1 MKKKEPKKKIL
12 EYVFSILAPGTPL
25 RSAIDRVQEASLGAI
40 VVLGDT
46 SDLSGII
53 RGGFK
58 LNTPYTPQK
67 LYELSKM
74 DGGIILSE
82 DIKTIYGANIQLQP
96 NSNIKTDESGTR
108 HQSAHR
114 VAKQTG
120 NLVITVSE
128 RRNKI
133 TIYKGEFRYT
143 LHDIGDLLVKSS
155 QAMTALEKYAVA
167 ISKNLINLTVSEFD
181 NMVTLYDI
189 VEIIRMY
196 GLLFR
201 MSDELIEYISEL
213 GAEGRLV
220 KIQYQEIM
228 LNQDEEFTDLI
239 RDYKKNDEKV
249 EKVMENLRML
259 NKEELLEDENI
270 VEILGYNLKNISLD
284 EIINSRGY
292 RILGTINKVTK
303 KDIEMLVAEFTEIQA
318 ILMATAEEMT
328 QVKGISKLKA
338 EHINKALIRL
348 RNRVML
354 DRY

>member
-1 MKKKEPKKKIL
+1 MKKKETKKKIL

-25 RSAIDRVQEASLGAI
+25 RLAIDRIQEASLGAI
-40 VVLGDT
+40 VVLGD
-46 SDLSGII
+46 SADLAGIM

-58 LNTPYTPQK
+58 LNTSYTPQK

-108 HQSAHR
+108 HQSAER

-133 TIYKGEFRYT
+133 TIYKGDFRYT

-155 QAMTALEKYAVA
+155 QAIMALEKYAVA
-167 ISKNLINLTVSEFD
+167 ISRNLINLTVSEFD

-189 VEIIRMY
+189 VEVIRMY

-201 MSDELIEYISEL
+201 MSDELVEYISEL
-213 GAEGRLV
+213 GTEGRLV

-228 LNQDEEFTDLI
+228 LNQNEEFNDLI
-239 RDYKKNDEKV
+239 KDYKKNDEKV
-249 EKVMENLRML
+249 EKVVENIRML

-270 VEILGYNLKNISLD
+270 ANILGFNLKNISFD
-284 EIINSRGY
+284 EIITSRGY

-303 KDIEMLVAEFTEIQA
+303 KDIELLVGEFEEIQA
-318 ILMATAEEMT
+318 ILIATVEEMT
-328 QVKGISKLKA
+328 QIKGISKLKA
-338 EHINKALIRL
+338 EHINKALTRIK
-348 RNRVML
+348 NKVML

>member
-40 VVLGDT
+40 VVLGDP

-155 QAMTALEKYAVA
+155 QAMTALEKYAVT

>member
-1 MKKKEPKKKIL
+1 MKKKETKKKIL

-25 RSAIDRVQEASLGAI
+25 RAAIDRIQEASLGAI
-40 VVLGDT
+40 VVLGNPA
-46 SDLSGII
+46 DLESIM

-82 DIKTIYGANIQLQP
+82 DIETIYGANIQLQP

-108 HQSAHR
+108 HQAAHR

-120 NLVITVSE
+120 KLVITVSE

-155 QAMTALEKYAVA
+155 QAIMALEKYAVA
-167 ISKNLINLTVSEFD
+167 INRNLINLTVSEFD

-189 VEIIRMY
+189 VEVIRMY

-201 MSDELIEYISEL
+201 MSEELIEYISEL
-213 GAEGRLV
+213 GTEGRLV

-228 LNQDEEFTDLI
+228 LNQNEEFTDLI
-239 RDYKKNDEKV
+239 RDYKKNEEKV
-249 EKVMENLRML
+249 EKVIENIRML

-270 VEILGYNLKNISLD
+270 ANILGFNLKKISLD

-292 RILGTINKVTK
+292 RILGTVNKVTK
-303 KDIEMLVAEFTEIQA
+303 KDIEMLVSEFKEIQS
-318 ILMATAEEMT
+318 ILIATVEEMT
-328 QVKGISKLKA
+328 QIKGISKLKA

-348 RNRVML
+348 KNRVML

>member
-40 VVLGDT
+40 VVLGDP

-155 QAMTALEKYAVA
+155 QAITALEKYAVA

>member
-40 VVLGDT
+40 VVLGDP

-133 TIYKGEFRYT
+133 PIYKGEFRYT

-201 MSDELIEYISEL
+201 MSEELIEYISEL
-213 GAEGRLV
+213 GTEGRLV

>member
-40 VVLGDT
+40 VVLGDP

-143 LHDIGDLLVKSS
+143 LHDIGDLLVTSS

>member
-40 VVLGDT
+40 VVLGDP

-270 VEILGYNLKNISLD
+270 VEMLGYNLKNISLD

>member
-1 MKKKEPKKKIL
+1 M
-12 EYVFSILAPGTPL
+12 

-40 VVLGDT
+40 VVLGDP

>member
-40 VVLGDT
+40 VVLGDP
-46 SDLSGII
+46 SDLSVII

>member
-40 VVLGDT
+40 VVLGDP
-46 SDLSGII
+46 SDLSGRI

>member
-40 VVLGDT
+40 VVLGDP

>member
-40 VVLGDT
+40 VVLGDP

-348 RNRVML
+348 RNREML

>member
-40 VVLGDT
+40 VVLGDP

-167 ISKNLINLTVSEFD
+167 ISKNLVNLTVSEFD

-220 KIQYQEIM
+220 KIQYEEIM

>member
-40 VVLGDT
+40 VVLGDP

-348 RNRVML
+348 KNRVML

>member
-40 VVLGDT
+40 VVLGDP

-303 KDIEMLVAEFTEIQA
+303 KDIEMLVAEFTEIQS

>member
-1 MKKKEPKKKIL
+1 
-12 EYVFSILAPGTPL
+12 
-25 RSAIDRVQEASLGAI
+25 
-40 VVLGDT
+40 
-46 SDLSGII
+46 
-53 RGGFK
+53 
-58 LNTPYTPQK
+58 
-67 LYELSKM
+67 M

-82 DIKTIYGANIQLQP
+82 DIKTIYGVNIQLQP

-220 KIQYQEIM
+220 KIQYQKIM
-228 LNQDEEFTDLI
+228 LNQDKKFTD
-239 RDYKKNDEKV
+239 
-249 EKVMENLRML
+249 
-259 NKEELLEDENI
+259 
-270 VEILGYNLKNISLD
+270 
-284 EIINSRGY
+284 
-292 RILGTINKVTK
+292 
-303 KDIEMLVAEFTEIQA
+303 
-318 ILMATAEEMT
+318 
-328 QVKGISKLKA
+328 
-338 EHINKALIRL
+338 
-348 RNRVML
+348 
-354 DRY
+354 

>member
-40 VVLGDT
+40 VVLGDP

-133 TIYKGEFRYT
+133 TLYKGEFRYT

>member
-40 VVLGDT
+40 VVLGDP

-67 LYELSKM
+67 LYELAKM